1 MILQMAI
8 EISDGMSYLA
18 SRKFVHRD
26 LAARN
31 CMVSTDLTVK
41 IGDFG
46 MTRDVYDCDYY
57 RYCFSIWTNWTNFN
71 WNYYYN
77 NYRKRDCGLI
87 PVRWMSPESLR
98 DGVFTT
104 YSDIWSYGVVLW
116 EMITLGSQPY
126 QGLSNEYV
134 YKYVIGGGIM
144 REPENCPKKMLDNC
158 EITWFCELMNVFI
171 LI

>member
-1 MILQMAI
+1 MN
-8 EISDGMSYLA
+8 S
-18 SRKFVHRD
+18 
-26 LAARN
+26 
-31 CMVSTDLTVK
+31 
-41 IGDFG
+41 
-46 MTRDVYDCDYY
+46 
-57 RYCFSIWTNWTNFN
+57 
-71 WNYYYN
+71 NYYYT

-134 YKYVIGGGIM
+134 FKYVVGGGLM
-144 REPENCPKKMLDNC
+144 KEPQNCPKKMSDNC
-158 EITWFCELMNVFI
+158 EITSFSELMSLFI